1 MTRITD
7 EEATRLV
14 CDLVALPTVNT
25 MGRPYCGAL
34 PVERPVVEYL
44 ERMFAPFGVKMERQA
59 CSRDHESLLVVVP
72 GKADGPATLF
82 ESHADT
88 VPADDWPDRAFTPRV
103 QDGHV
108 VGRGAC
114 DDKGPL
120 AAMVLAVCDLLS
132 SGERPPQTVLL
143 LAAGDEEC
151 GQTGIKAFADSVIPS
166 AGCAAAWNV
175 GRGVF
180 GEPTSVRP
188 VVQHKGTI
196 RWDVTVRGKSAH
208 SSQPELGTSAILG
221 MLRVIECL
229 QQKTADLRR
238 RFPNPLMTGP
248 ALTATMIRGGRTRNA
263 VPDECTLAVDFR
275 IVPGMDREAAI
286 KEVFAAIAELG
297 LEVEHSDFQ
306 CFAPALC
313 TSPDDPLTRQAL
325 VFCSEELGQPLA
337 PAGAPYGSDACY
349 MPQGK
354 PAIVLGPGSI
364 DFAHAVDERVPIA
377 EVVQC
382 ARVYRKLMTHDW
394 R

>member
-1 MTRITD
+1 
-7 EEATRLV
+7 
-14 CDLVALPTVNT
+14 
-25 MGRPYCGAL
+25 
-34 PVERPVVEYL
+34 
-44 ERMFAPFGVKMERQA
+44 MERQA
-59 CSRDHESLLVVVP
+59 CSPIHESLLIIVP
-72 GKADGPATLF
+72 GKTDGPATLF

-103 QDGHV
+103 QDGDV

-120 AAMVLAVCDLLS
+120 AAMVLALCDLLRA
-132 SGERPPQTVLL
+132 GERPPQTVLL

-151 GQTGIKAFADSVIPS
+151 GQTGIKTFADGTTRNI
-166 AGCAAAWNV
+166 

-208 SSQPELGTSAILG
+208 SSQPELGKSAIEG
-221 MLRVIECL
+221 MMRVIECL
-229 QQKTADLRR
+229 RQTTADLNR
-238 RFPNPLMTGP
+238 RFPNLLMTGP
-248 ALTATMIRGGRTRNA
+248 ALTPTMIRGGRTRNA

-275 IVPGMDREAAI
+275 IVPGMDRDAAI
-286 KEVFAAIAELG
+286 AEVFAAIAALG

-306 CFAPALC
+306 CFAPALS
-313 TSPDDPLTRQAL
+313 TSPADPLARNAI
-325 VFCSEELGQPLA
+325 VFCSEELGLPLA
-337 PAGAPYGSDACY
+337 PTGAPYGSDACY
-349 MPQGK
+349 MPGGN

-364 DFAHAVDERVPIA
+364 DFAHAVDERVPIV

-382 ARVYRKLMTHDW
+382 ACVYRKLMMHDW
-394 R
+394 CK

>member
-1 MTRITD
+1 MLRIRD
-7 EEATRLV
+7 EHALKLV
-14 CDLVALPTVNT
+14 SDLVALPTVNA
-25 MGRPYCGAL
+25 MGRLYAGAW

-44 ERMFAPFGVKMERQA
+44 ERLFAPFGVRMQRQT
-59 CSRDHESLLVVVP
+59 CSPIHESLLIVVP
-72 GKADGPATLF
+72 GQTDGPATLF

-88 VPADDWPDRAFTPRV
+88 VPADDWPDRAFTARV
-103 QDGHV
+103 EDGHV
-108 VGRGAC
+108 IGRGAC

-120 AAMVLAVCDLLS
+120 AAMVLALCDLLGA
-132 SGERPPQTVLL
+132 GERPPQTVLL

-151 GQTGIKAFADSVIPS
+151 GQTGIKTFA
-166 AGCAAAWNV
+166 AEGAWDV
-175 GRGVF
+175 ARGVF

-196 RWDVTVRGKSAH
+196 RWDVTVRGRSAH
-208 SSQPELGTSAILG
+208 SSQPELGRNAILD
-221 MLRVIECL
+221 MVRVLECL
-229 QQKTADLRR
+229 REKTEDLRR
-238 RFPNPLMTGP
+238 RFPNRLMTGP

-275 IVPGMDREAAI
+275 IVPGMDRGAAVE
-286 KEVFAAIAELG
+286 EVFADIAALG

-306 CFAPALC
+306 CFAPALS
-313 TSPDDPLTRQAL
+313 TSPDDPLARQAL
-325 VFCSEELGQPLA
+325 AFCSAELGRKLT
-337 PAGAPYGSDACY
+337 PAGAPYGSDASY
-349 MPQGK
+349 MPHGR

-382 ARVYRKLMTHDW
+382 ARVYRKLMMHDW

>member
-1 MTRITD
+1 MTPSTETHINDD
-7 EEATRLV
+7 EAARLV
-14 CDLVALPTVNT
+14 CDLVALPTVNP
-25 MGRPYCGAL
+25 MGRSYCGAL

-44 ERMFAPFGVKMERQA
+44 EQLLAPYGVQMERQA
-59 CSRDHESLLVVVP
+59 CSPIHESLLVVVP
-72 GKADGPATLF
+72 GRTDGPATLF

-88 VPADDWPDRAFTPRV
+88 VPAEDWPDRAFTPRV

-108 VGRGAC
+108 IGRGAC

-120 AAMVLAVCDLLS
+120 AAMVLAVCDLLRA
-132 SGERPPQTVLL
+132 GERPPQTVLL

-151 GQTGIKAFADSVIPS
+151 GQTGIKAFADV
-166 AGCAAAWNV
+166 AAWNV

-180 GEPTSVRP
+180 GEPTSVMP

-208 SSQPELGTSAILG
+208 SSQPELGQSAILD

-238 RFPNPLMTGP
+238 RYPNPLMTGP

-275 IVPGMDREAAI
+275 IVPGMDRRTAI
-286 KEVFAAIAELG
+286 DEVFAAIAALG

-306 CFAPALC
+306 CFAPALS
-313 TSPDDPLTRQAL
+313 TSPDDPLAQQAL
-325 VFCSEELGQPLA
+325 KYCSQELGRPLA

-349 MPQGK
+349 MPQGN

>member
-1 MTRITD
+1 
-7 EEATRLV
+7 V
-14 CDLVALPTVNT
+14 CDLVALPTVNP
-25 MGRPYCGAL
+25 MGRPYAGAL

-44 ERMFAPFGVKMERQA
+44 ERLFAPFGVRMERQA
-59 CSRDHESLLVVVP
+59 CSPIHESLLIIVP
-72 GKADGPATLF
+72 GKTDGPATLF

-120 AAMVLAVCDLLS
+120 AAMVLAACDLLGA
-132 SGERPPQTVLL
+132 GERPPQTVLL

-151 GQTGIKAFADSVIPS
+151 GQTGIKAFA
-166 AGCAAAWNV
+166 AGEAWNV

-180 GEPTSVRP
+180 GEPTSVIP

-196 RWDVTVRGKSAH
+196 RWDVTVRGRSAH
-208 SSQPELGTSAILG
+208 SSQPELGRNAILD

-275 IVPGMDREAAI
+275 IVPGMDRGAASE
-286 KEVFAAIAELG
+286 EVFAAIAALG

-306 CFAPALC
+306 CFAPALS
-313 TSPDDPLTRQAL
+313 TSPADPLAQKAVT
-325 VFCSEELGQPLA
+325 FCGEELGRSLA
-337 PAGAPYGSDACY
+337 PAGAPYGSDASY
-349 MPQGK
+349 MPHGK

-364 DFAHAVDERVPIA
+364 DVAHAVDERVPIV

-382 ARVYRKLMTHDW
+382 ARVYHKLMTHDW
-394 R
+394 DLVHRA

>member
-1 MTRITD
+1 MTCIGD

-14 CDLVALPTVNT
+14 CDLVALPTVNP
-25 MGRPYCGAL
+25 MGCPYSGAL

-44 ERMFAPFGVKMERQA
+44 QRLFAPFGVQMERQT
-59 CSRDHESLLVVVP
+59 CSPIHESLLVVVP
-72 GKADGPATLF
+72 GKTDGPAALF

-108 VGRGAC
+108 IGRGAC

-120 AAMVLAVCDLLS
+120 AAMVLAVCDLLQA
-132 SGERPPQTVLL
+132 GERPPQTVLL

-151 GQTGIKAFADSVIPS
+151 GQTGIKAFAAD
-166 AGCAAAWNV
+166 CTTWNV

-180 GEPTSVRP
+180 GEPTSVMP

-208 SSQPELGTSAILG
+208 SSQPELGRSAILD

-275 IVPGMDREAAI
+275 IVPGMDRQAAI
-286 KEVFAAIAELG
+286 EEVFAAVAALA
-297 LEVEHSDFQ
+297 LEIEHSDFQ
-306 CFAPALC
+306 CFAPALA
-313 TSPDDPLTRQAL
+313 TSPDDPLARQAL
-325 VFCSEELGQPLA
+325 KFCSEELGRPLA

-349 MPQGK
+349 MPGGK

-364 DFAHAVDERVPIA
+364 DFAHAVNERVPIA

-382 ARVYRKLMTHDW
+382 ARVYRRLMMHDW
-394 R
+394 G

>member
-1 MTRITD
+1 MMRITD
-7 EEATRLV
+7 DDARRLV
-14 CDLVALPTVNT
+14 SDLIARPTVNP
-25 MGRPYCGAL
+25 MGRPYAGAL

-44 ERMFAPFGVKMERQA
+44 ERLFAPFGVQMQRQT
-59 CSRDHESLLVVVP
+59 CSPIHESLLIIVP
-72 GKADGPATLF
+72 GTTDGPATLF

-103 QDGHV
+103 HDGHV
-108 VGRGAC
+108 IGRGAC

-120 AAMVLAVCDLLS
+120 AAMALALCDLLS
-132 SGERPPQTVLL
+132 AGERPPQTVLL

-151 GQTGIKAFADSVIPS
+151 GQTGIKAFA
-166 AGCAAAWNV
+166 AADAWDV

-180 GEPTSVRP
+180 GEPTSVMP

-196 RWDVTVRGKSAH
+196 RWDVTVRGRSAH
-208 SSQPELGTSAILG
+208 SSQPELGRSAILD
-221 MLRVIECL
+221 MVRVIECL
-229 QQKTADLRR
+229 REKTAELRR

-248 ALTATMIRGGRTRNA
+248 ALTPTMIRGGRTRNA

-275 IVPGMDREAAI
+275 IVPGMDRQAAAA
-286 KEVFAAIAELG
+286 EVFAAIAALG

-306 CFAPALC
+306 CFAPALS
-313 TSPDDPLTRQAL
+313 TSPDDPLAQQAL
-325 VFCSEELGQPLA
+325 AFCGAELGRKLA
-337 PAGAPYGSDACY
+337 PAGAPYGSDASY
-349 MPQGK
+349 MPYGR

-364 DFAHAVDERVPIA
+364 DFAHAIDERVPIV